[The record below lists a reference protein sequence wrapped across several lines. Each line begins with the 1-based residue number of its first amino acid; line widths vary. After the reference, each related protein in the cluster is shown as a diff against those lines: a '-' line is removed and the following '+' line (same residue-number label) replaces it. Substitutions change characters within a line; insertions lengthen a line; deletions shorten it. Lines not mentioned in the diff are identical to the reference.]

1 MLTFAQPLPPL
12 PSSPTR
18 TRNLVLGPGT
28 APLIAKRIRFCF
40 DLDNTLVTLP
50 KVPGDYASVEPIP
63 RNIELVRQ
71 LHAAG
76 HHIII
81 QTSRG
86 MRDHAGNLGQV
97 MRDVGR
103 LTFNSLHDF
112 DIPYDELLF
121 GKPEADVYVGH
132 RAVNSLI
139 DTLMTLQMFRAIGMM
154 VSAALP
160 EDIEEI
166 YEQFGIFTF
175 DFEFM
180 QPGYV
185 W

>member
-1 MLTFAQPLPPL
+1 M
-12 PSSPTR
+12 
-18 TRNLVLGPGT
+18 
-28 APLIAKRIRFCF
+28 
-40 DLDNTLVTLP
+40 TLP

-103 LTFNSLHDF
+103 LTFSSLHDF

-139 DTLMTLQMFRAIGMM
+139 DTIQEVRD
-154 VSAALP
+154 AALRLA
-160 EDIEEI
+160 
-166 YEQFGIFTF
+166 YAS
-175 DFEFM
+175 
-180 QPGYV
+180 QPPTRDARPHPRCLLSPSSQSARWGGLSTRPQ